1 MNENIFRLKHRPNLK
16 RNLFNFG
23 VIRKLIIILNNI
35 HQISSAMA
43 NFTRI
48 EVALKMGETGMVP
61 VFDHTDAD
69 ICKQVLKACYEG
81 GVRVF
86 EFTNRNDF
94 AVSVFSELKNYA
106 LANLPGLML
115 GAGTVMDGYT
125 AALFIDKGADFIVSP
140 VFNPE
145 IAKTCNRRKILWIP
159 GCGSVT
165 EIGDAEEMGAEI
177 VKIFPAKQVGGPDY
191 IASIK
196 PAMKH
201 SCIMPT
207 GGVDTSEENLGKW
220 FKAGAYC
227 VGMGSKLIPVEIIEK
242 KDFASLTN
250 KVRETLAIIKKLRQH
265 D

>member
-1 MNENIFRLKHRPNLK
+1 MLK

-23 VIRKLIIILNNI
+23 EIRKLRFIVINI
-35 HQISSAMA
+35 HQISTAMA

-61 VFDHTDAD
+61 VFDNTDAD
-69 ICKQVLKACYEG
+69 ICKQVMKACYDG

-94 AVSVFSELKNYA
+94 ALGVFSELKQFA

-115 GAGTVMDGYT
+115 GAGTVMDGYA

-140 VFNPE
+140 IFNPE

-165 EIGDAEEMGAEI
+165 EIGDAEELGAEI
-177 VKIFPAKQVGGPDY
+177 VKIFPAKQGGGPDF
-191 IASIK
+191 IASVK

-201 SCIMPT
+201 SSIMPT
-207 GGVDTSEENLGKW
+207 GGVDTTEENLGKW

-227 VGMGSKLIPVEIIEK
+227 VGMGSKLIPAGTIEK
-242 KDFASLTN
+242 NDFAGLANT
-250 KVRETLAIIKKLRQH
+250 VRETLAIIKKLRQH